1 MRQVLASSYDDEN
14 VHLNTKRNAI
24 SHVSHFIL
32 LYPNKLYT
40 SHSIVE
46 SALLIQFHHQ
56 QRAGGKKRLPLNANF
71 NVF

>member
-46 SALLIQFHHQ
+46 SALLVLFSSTAES
-56 QRAGGKKRLPLNANF
+56 RREKKITF
-71 NVF
+71 KCKF